1 MAKAKWLNE
10 AELKAWRGFVTTAAE
25 LHRVIESDLAQF
37 GIDGGDYQLLA
48 MLSEAPEHRMQ
59 LCELAEI
66 LRLSRSGLTR
76 RMEGVVKAKFVE
88 RVSAETD
95 RRTAYAHLTDK
106 GYTFLKK
113 IAPAHVKSVRNRLI
127 DHLSENE
134 IKAFGSAFSKI
145 RKSLSTP
152 ERRFAN
158 LGAGTFL

>member
-1 MAKAKWLNE
+1 VASAKWLNDNE
-10 AELKAWRGFVTTAAE
+10 MKAWRGFVTTAAE
-25 LHRVIESDLAQF
+25 LHRAIESDLAQF

-76 RMEGVVKAKFVE
+76 RMEGVVRAKFVE

-106 GYTFLKK
+106 GYTFLRR

-134 IKAFGSAFSKI
+134 IKAFGTAFSKI
-145 RKSLSTP
+145 RKSLSNP
-152 ERRFAN
+152 D
-158 LGAGTFL
+158 

>member
-1 MAKAKWLNE
+1 MANAKWLNE
-10 AELKAWRGFVTTAAE
+10 AEMKAWRGFVTTAAE

-59 LCELAEI
+59 LCELAEM

-88 RVSAETD
+88 RVADETD

-106 GYTFLKK
+106 GFSFLKK
-113 IAPAHVKSVRNRLI
+113 IAPSHVKSVRNRLI

-134 IKAFGSAFSKI
+134 IKAFGTAFSKI
-145 RKSLSTP
+145 GKSLSTP
-152 ERRFAN
+152 E
-158 LGAGTFL
+158 

>member
-1 MAKAKWLNE
+1 MASAKWLNDNE
-10 AELKAWRGFVTTAAE
+10 MKAWRGFVTTAAE
-25 LHRVIESDLAQF
+25 LHRAIESDLAQF

-106 GYTFLKK
+106 GYTFLKR

-134 IKAFGSAFSKI
+134 IKAFGTAFSKI
-145 RKSLSTP
+145 RKSLSNP
-152 ERRFAN
+152 D
-158 LGAGTFL
+158 

>member
-1 MAKAKWLNE
+1 M
-10 AELKAWRGFVTTAAE
+10 KAWRGFVTTAAE

-106 GYTFLKK
+106 GYTFLRR

-134 IKAFGSAFSKI
+134 IKAFGTAFSKI
-145 RKSLSTP
+145 RKSLSNP
-152 ERRFAN
+152 D
-158 LGAGTFL
+158 

>member
-1 MAKAKWLNE
+1 M
-10 AELKAWRGFVTTAAE
+10 KAWRGFVTTAAE
-25 LHRVIESDLAQF
+25 LHRVIESDLEQF

-88 RVSAETD
+88 RVSDWSD

-152 ERRFAN
+152 D
-158 LGAGTFL
+158 

>member
-1 MAKAKWLNE
+1 MASAKWLNDNE
-10 AELKAWRGFVTTAAE
+10 MKAWRGFVTTAAE
-25 LHRVIESDLAQF
+25 LHRAIESDLAQF

-106 GYTFLKK
+106 GYTFLRR

-134 IKAFGSAFSKI
+134 IKAFGTAFSKI
-145 RKSLSTP
+145 RKSLSNP
-152 ERRFAN
+152 D
-158 LGAGTFL
+158 

>member
-1 MAKAKWLNE
+1 VASAKWLNDNE
-10 AELKAWRGFVTTAAE
+10 MKAWRGFVTTAAE
-25 LHRVIESDLAQF
+25 LHRAIESDLAQF

-106 GYTFLKK
+106 GYTFLKR

-134 IKAFGSAFSKI
+134 IKAFGTAFSKI
-145 RKSLSTP
+145 RKSLSNP
-152 ERRFAN
+152 D
-158 LGAGTFL
+158 

>member
-10 AELKAWRGFVTTAAE
+10 AELKAWRGFVATAAE

-106 GYTFLKK
+106 GYTFLKR

-134 IKAFGSAFSKI
+134 IKAFGTAFSKI
-145 RKSLSTP
+145 RKSLSNP
-152 ERRFAN
+152 D
-158 LGAGTFL
+158 

>member
-1 MAKAKWLNE
+1 VASAKWLNDNE
-10 AELKAWRGFVTTAAE
+10 MKAWRGFVTTAAE
-25 LHRVIESDLAQF
+25 LHRAIESDLAQF

-106 GYTFLKK
+106 GYTFLRR

-134 IKAFGSAFSKI
+134 IKAFGTAFSKI
-145 RKSLSTP
+145 RKSLSNP
-152 ERRFAN
+152 D
-158 LGAGTFL
+158 

>member
-1 MAKAKWLNE
+1 M
-10 AELKAWRGFVTTAAE
+10 KAWRGFVTTAAE
-25 LHRVIESDLAQF
+25 LHRVIESDLDQF

-88 RVSAETD
+88 RVSDELD

-134 IKAFGSAFSKI
+134 IKAFGTAFSKI

-152 ERRFAN
+152 D
-158 LGAGTFL
+158 

>member
-1 MAKAKWLNE
+1 MASAKWLNDNE
-10 AELKAWRGFVTTAAE
+10 MKAWRGFVTTAAE
-25 LHRVIESDLAQF
+25 LHRAIESDLAQF

-106 GYTFLKK
+106 GYTFLRR

-134 IKAFGSAFSKI
+134 LKAFGTAFSKI
-145 RKSLSTP
+145 RKSLSNP
-152 ERRFAN
+152 D
-158 LGAGTFL
+158 

>member
-1 MAKAKWLNE
+1 MASAKWLNDNE
-10 AELKAWRGFVTTAAE
+10 MKAWRGFVTTAAE
-25 LHRVIESDLAQF
+25 LHRAIESDLAQF

-106 GYTFLKK
+106 GYTFLRR

-134 IKAFGSAFSKI
+134 IKAFGTAFSKI
-145 RKSLSTP
+145 RKSLSDP
-152 ERRFAN
+152 D
-158 LGAGTFL
+158 

>member
-1 MAKAKWLNE
+1 M
-10 AELKAWRGFVTTAAE
+10 KAWRGFVTTATE
-25 LHRVIESDLAQF
+25 LHRAIESDLAQF

-106 GYTFLKK
+106 GYTFLRR

-134 IKAFGSAFSKI
+134 IKAFGTAFSKI
-145 RKSLSTP
+145 RKSLSNP
-152 ERRFAN
+152 D
-158 LGAGTFL
+158 

>member
-1 MAKAKWLNE
+1 
-10 AELKAWRGFVTTAAE
+10 
-25 LHRVIESDLAQF
+25 
-37 GIDGGDYQLLA
+37 LLA

-88 RVSAETD
+88 RVSDESD
-95 RRTAYAHLTDK
+95 RRTAYAYLTDK

-134 IKAFGSAFSKI
+134 IKAFGTAFSKI

-152 ERRFAN
+152 D
-158 LGAGTFL
+158 

>member
-1 MAKAKWLNE
+1 VASAKWLNDNE
-10 AELKAWRGFVTTAAE
+10 MKAWRGFVTTAAE
-25 LHRVIESDLAQF
+25 LHRAIESDLAQF

-76 RMEGVVKAKFVE
+76 RMDGVVKAKFVE

-106 GYTFLKK
+106 GYTFLRR

-134 IKAFGSAFSKI
+134 IKAFGTAFSKI
-145 RKSLSTP
+145 RKSLSNP
-152 ERRFAN
+152 D
-158 LGAGTFL
+158 

>member
-1 MAKAKWLNE
+1 VASAKWLNDNE
-10 AELKAWRGFVTTAAE
+10 MKAWRGFVTTAAE

-106 GYTFLKK
+106 GYTFLRR

-134 IKAFGSAFSKI
+134 IKAFGTAFSKI
-145 RKSLSTP
+145 RKSLSNP
-152 ERRFAN
+152 D
-158 LGAGTFL
+158 

>member
-1 MAKAKWLNE
+1 MASAKWLNDNE
-10 AELKAWRGFVTTAAE
+10 MKAWRGFVTTAAE

-76 RMEGVVKAKFVE
+76 RMDGVVKAKFVE

-106 GYTFLKK
+106 GYTFLRR

-134 IKAFGSAFSKI
+134 IKAFGTAFSKI
-145 RKSLSTP
+145 RKSLSNP
-152 ERRFAN
+152 D
-158 LGAGTFL
+158 

>member
-1 MAKAKWLNE
+1 MASAKWLNDNE
-10 AELKAWRGFVTTAAE
+10 MKAWRGFVTTAAE

-106 GYTFLKK
+106 GYTFLRR

-134 IKAFGSAFSKI
+134 IKAFGTAFSKI
-145 RKSLSTP
+145 RKSLSNP
-152 ERRFAN
+152 D
-158 LGAGTFL
+158 

>member
-1 MAKAKWLNE
+1 M
-10 AELKAWRGFVTTAAE
+10 KAWRGFVTTAAE
-25 LHRVIESDLAQF
+25 LHRAIESDLAQF

-88 RVSAETD
+88 RVSDESD
-95 RRTAYAHLTDK
+95 RRTAYAYLTDK

-134 IKAFGSAFSKI
+134 IKAFGTAFSKI

-152 ERRFAN
+152 D
-158 LGAGTFL
+158 

>member
-1 MAKAKWLNE
+1 MASAKWLNE
-10 AELKAWRGFVTTAAE
+10 AEMKAWRGFVTTAAE
-25 LHRVIESDLAQF
+25 LHRVIESDLEQF
-37 GIDGGDYQLLA
+37 GIDTGDYQLLA

-88 RVSAETD
+88 RLSDESD

-134 IKAFGSAFSKI
+134 IKAFGTAFSKI
-145 RKSLSTP
+145 RKSLSIP
-152 ERRFAN
+152 D
-158 LGAGTFL
+158 

>member
-1 MAKAKWLNE
+1 MASAKWLNDNE
-10 AELKAWRGFVTTAAE
+10 MKAWRGFVTTAAE
-25 LHRVIESDLAQF
+25 LHRAIESDLAQF

-59 LCELAEI
+59 LCELAEK

-106 GYTFLKK
+106 GYTFLRR

-134 IKAFGSAFSKI
+134 IKAFGTAFSKI
-145 RKSLSTP
+145 RKSLSNP
-152 ERRFAN
+152 D
-158 LGAGTFL
+158 

>member
-1 MAKAKWLNE
+1 M
-10 AELKAWRGFVTTAAE
+10 KAWRGFVTTAAE
-25 LHRVIESDLAQF
+25 LHRVIESDLEQF
-37 GIDGGDYQLLA
+37 GIDTGDYQLLA

-88 RVSAETD
+88 RVSDESD
-95 RRTAYAHLTDK
+95 RRTAYAYLTDK

-134 IKAFGSAFSKI
+134 IKAFGTAFSKI

-152 ERRFAN
+152 D
-158 LGAGTFL
+158 

>member
-106 GYTFLKK
+106 GYTFLKR

-134 IKAFGSAFSKI
+134 IKAFGTAFSKI
-145 RKSLSTP
+145 RKSLSNP
-152 ERRFAN
+152 D
-158 LGAGTFL
+158 